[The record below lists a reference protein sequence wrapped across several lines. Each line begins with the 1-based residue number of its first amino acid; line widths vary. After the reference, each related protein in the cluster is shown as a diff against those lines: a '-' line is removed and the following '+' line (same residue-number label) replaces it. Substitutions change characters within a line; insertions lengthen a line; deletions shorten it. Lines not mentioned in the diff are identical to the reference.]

1 MDRMREGRRHI
12 YPSDPVRS
20 RRSRQMKS
28 REIVRIM
35 RGFNAGDPEAVRELY
50 SRYGR
55 AVFTVSFGAL
65 GDRGLAEEAVQQ
77 TFLQAWRGAGGFD
90 PNRDPAP
97 WLYAIARRVAVDVYR
112 RERRHQDHEGSD
124 AEVAV
129 LSPSFEGTWEAWEV
143 RSALDELTD
152 DERAIMRA
160 THYLGLTHEET
171 AERLGIPVGTVKSRS
186 YRAHKRMAS
195 LLAHLREESA

>member
-1 MDRMREGRRHI
+1 
-12 YPSDPVRS
+12 
-20 RRSRQMKS
+20 MKS
-28 REIVRIM
+28 REMVRSM
-35 RGFNAGDPEAVRELY
+35 RRFSAGEPEAVRDLY
-50 SRYGR
+50 ERYGR
-55 AVFTVSFGAL
+55 AVFTVAFRSL

-77 TFLQAWRGAGGFD
+77 TFLQAWRGASRFD

-97 WLYAIARRVAVDVYR
+97 WLYAIARRVSVDMYR
-112 RERRHQDHEGSD
+112 RERRHQDNERSD
-124 AEVAV
+124 TEVAV

-143 RSALDELTD
+143 RSALDELTE

-171 AERLGIPVGTVKSRS
+171 AERLGVPVGTVKSRS
-186 YRAHKRMAS
+186 YRAHKRMAG